1 MVLRYLS
8 KLKKYIMSN
17 LEDKSNKLVPG
28 TEDYDRERAYLAE
41 HLSYLLLRFSLK
53 SVILDLAAMSAEL
66 HQEYP
71 YSNWDKDERLLLFL
85 SHYVE
90 N

>member
-1 MVLRYLS
+1 
-8 KLKKYIMSN
+8 MSN
-17 LEDKSNKLVPG
+17 LEERSNKLVPG
-28 TEDYDRERAYLAE
+28 TEEYDRKRAYLAGG
-41 HLSYLLLRFSLK
+41 LSDAVELLGMK
-53 SVILDLAAMSAEL
+53 SVILDLAAVAASNHEK
-66 HQEYP
+66 HP

>member
-1 MVLRYLS
+1 
-8 KLKKYIMSN
+8 MSN
-17 LEDKSNKLVPG
+17 MEDQANKLVPG
-28 TEDYDRERAYLAE
+28 TEEYNREGAYLAE
-41 HLSYLLLRFSLK
+41 HLANALLRFSLK
-53 SVILDLAAMSAEL
+53 SVILELAAIAASNHEK
-66 HQEYP
+66 QP